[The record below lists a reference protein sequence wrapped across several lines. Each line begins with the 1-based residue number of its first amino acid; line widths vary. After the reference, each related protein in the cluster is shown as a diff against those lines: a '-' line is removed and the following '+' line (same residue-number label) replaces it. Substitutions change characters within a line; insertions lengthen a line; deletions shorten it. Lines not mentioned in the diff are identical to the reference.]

1 MRRFREAKSRLATG
15 VIALCS
21 LESGKLVSRVVY
33 GRGFTGVGRRG
44 FTGVGRWGFT
54 GVGRRVFSCVGRW
67 VFSCVGRRVD
77 PAWEAG

>member
-44 FTGVGRWGFT
+44 FTGVGRRGFT
-54 GVGRRVFSCVGRW
+54 GVGRWGFTGVGRW

>member
-44 FTGVGRWGFT
+44 FTGVGR
-54 GVGRRVFSCVGRW
+54 RVFSCVGRW